1 MTTDRSVS
9 HAIKRSTMAGKRHN
23 VNPYEARIAKLEA
36 QIHFLVE
43 CVSEKQLDEF
53 VDFCLAQN

>member
-1 MTTDRSVS
+1 M
-9 HAIKRSTMAGKRHN
+9 ANKRNK
-23 VNPYEARIAKLEA
+23 NPYELRIAKLEA

-43 CVSEKQLDEF
+43 CVAEKQLDEF

>member
-1 MTTDRSVS
+1 M
-9 HAIKRSTMAGKRHN
+9 ANKRNK
-23 VNPYEARIAKLEA
+23 NPYELRIAKLEA

-53 VDFCLAQN
+53 VAKCVREHKA